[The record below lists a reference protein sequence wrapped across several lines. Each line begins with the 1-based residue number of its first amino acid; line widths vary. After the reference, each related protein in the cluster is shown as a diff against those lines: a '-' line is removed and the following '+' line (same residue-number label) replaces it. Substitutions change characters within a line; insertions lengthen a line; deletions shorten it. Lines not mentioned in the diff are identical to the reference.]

1 MPGQHQIP
9 FDTGEEERLLGPLSI
24 SATLWLA
31 GGAYLSYEFARAL
44 PPLPLPNLFAYI
56 HYVSPL
62 LFAALMAFVK
72 YKDLTIMQY
81 IMLLIRFRR
90 RKRKLPFVRY
100 NPINELS
107 TEEDIP

>member
-31 GGAYLSYEFARAL
+31 GGVYLSYQFAKVL

-56 HYVSPL
+56 HYIFPL
-62 LFAALMAFVK
+62 FVAVVMAFIK
-72 YKDLTIMQY
+72 YKDMTILQF
-81 IMLLIRFRR
+81 ILLWIRFRR
-90 RKRKLPFVRY
+90 RKRKLLFHRQ
-100 NPINELS
+100 NPTI
-107 TEEDIP
+107 